1 MAAHRRR
8 CKRIQGSAALAGCRN
23 SATAWQKSA
32 YSAADGFIV
41 HYSSW
46 MENIDLFFGR
56 SNFRAITQNID
67 PSRLTTDQ
75 WEPRHLE

>member
-41 HYSSW
+41 HYSNW
-46 MENIDLFFGR
+46 MENIDLFFVK
-56 SNFRAITQNID
+56 
-67 PSRLTTDQ
+67 
-75 WEPRHLE
+75 